1 MSMVSLTSLSLM
13 TTGRVAWCRSRKVES
28 CWYIS
33 AFSSAVQVSVTCS
46 RVVRLNVHTVVL
58 LELARKYVHF
68 LQSVA
73 EISSA
78 KRFLSEVLED
88 EKNSSMFPKT
98 DSNFRWSPILRIKEC
113 DGRNLVMWMDG
124 RKNYNLDML

>member
-1 MSMVSLTSLSLM
+1 MTSPDL
-13 TTGRVAWCRSRKVES
+13 
-28 CWYIS
+28 IS
-33 AFSSAVQVSVTCS
+33 AFSSAVPVSVTCS

-113 DGRNLVMWMDG
+113 DGRKDG
-124 RKNYNLDML
+124 RSPSKVLQKVCGFK